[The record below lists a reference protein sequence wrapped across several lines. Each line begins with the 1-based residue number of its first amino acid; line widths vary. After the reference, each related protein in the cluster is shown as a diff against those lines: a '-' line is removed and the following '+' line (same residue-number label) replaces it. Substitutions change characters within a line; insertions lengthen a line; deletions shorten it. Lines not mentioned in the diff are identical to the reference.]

1 MRTLIVVESM
11 WGNTRRVA
19 EAVAAGL
26 PGEVSVVDV
35 ADAPPTIPDV
45 DLLLM
50 GGPTHA
56 FSMSRPGT
64 RQDAVG
70 RGASGDPATGLREW
84 LDALR
89 TAGRRP
95 RTATFS
101 TKVDK
106 RFLPG
111 DAARSAAKAAKD
123 HGLTVVDHGTFLVHD
138 YAGPLI
144 DGEETRAT
152 EWGRA
157 LGRGHEA

>member
-19 EAVAAGL
+19 DAVAAGL

-35 ADAPPTIPDV
+35 ADAPGTVPDV
-45 DLLLM
+45 DLLLL

-64 RQDAVG
+64 RKDAAG
-70 RGASGDPATGLREW
+70 QGAPGDPGTGLREW
-84 LDALR
+84 LGALH

-123 HGLTVVDHGTFLVHD
+123 HGLIVVDHGTFLVHD
-138 YAGPLI
+138 YEGPLV
-144 DGEETRAT
+144 DGEVERAT
-152 EWGRA
+152 EWGRT
-157 LGRGHEA
+157 LGSGHED